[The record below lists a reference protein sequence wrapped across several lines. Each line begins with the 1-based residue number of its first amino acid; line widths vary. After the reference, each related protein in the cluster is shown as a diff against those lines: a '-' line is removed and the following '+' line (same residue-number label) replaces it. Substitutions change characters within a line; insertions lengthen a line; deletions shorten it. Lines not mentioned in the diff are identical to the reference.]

1 MGWNRNS
8 VEPWMKERKVIS
20 IRAFS
25 ETDACELPHGWEKP
39 SEFNLDMIV
48 VKDGIDYITFTKVG
62 YQVAPL
68 DVRTMEEFK
77 EYYDGLEEGTTIVGY
92 GSSKWDL
99 PLIFSKTDTSLR
111 EDLFYYD
118 LMDEVHD
125 ATAEHYESYGRRIP
139 LSGLAA
145 TNKINQHIIPLLGV
159 ITKPLKLISEWRYG
173 NRSKVIKNLMAD
185 TVVIAKLVWTVE
197 KEESLKIRDDRT
209 DKLVRINL
217 PWHHSNTSSEDPVET
232 SE

>member
-1 MGWNRNS
+1 MGWSRNS

-48 VKDGIDYITFTKVG
+48 IKDGAEYVIFTEDA
-62 YQVAPL
+62 YQVHP
-68 DVRTMEEFK
+68 VRPVDEFK

-125 ATAEHYESYGRRIP
+125 ATAEHYDSYGRRIP
-139 LSGLAA
+139 LSGLA
-145 TNKINQHIIPLLGV
+145 TINKTHQHIIPFLDV
-159 ITKPLKLISEWRYG
+159 ITKPLKLISEWRHG

-185 TVVIAKLVWTVE
+185 TDMIAKLVWTIE